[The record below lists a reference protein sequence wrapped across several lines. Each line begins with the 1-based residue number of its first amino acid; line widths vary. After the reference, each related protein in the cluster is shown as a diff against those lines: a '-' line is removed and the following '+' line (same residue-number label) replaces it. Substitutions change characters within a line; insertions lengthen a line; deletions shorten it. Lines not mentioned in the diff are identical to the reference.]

1 MPLAFE
7 AYSCRPRTSRTMK
20 VPFRTDKAN
29 HLTSPE
35 QAIAHLNKV
44 IASGGDLDTIK
55 RAVNAV
61 TQAFAQDFSGK
72 NRRARKLR

>member
-1 MPLAFE
+1 MI
-7 AYSCRPRTSRTMK
+7 K

-44 IASGGDLDTIK
+44 IASGGDLVTIK

-61 TQAFAQDFSGK
+61 TRAFEQDLGDED
-72 NRRARKLR
+72 RRARMVPQAIPL

>member
-7 AYSCRPRTSRTMK
+7 AYSCRPRTFPDHEGALPNRQS
-20 VPFRTDKAN
+20 

-35 QAIAHLNKV
+35 QAIAHLKV

-61 TQAFAQDFSGK
+61 TRAFAQDFSDE

>member
-1 MPLAFE
+1 
-7 AYSCRPRTSRTMK
+7 
-20 VPFRTDKAN
+20 
-29 HLTSPE
+29 
-35 QAIAHLNKV
+35 V

-61 TQAFAQDFSGK
+61 TRAFAQDFSGK

>member
-1 MPLAFE
+1 MSQGALPNRQ
-7 AYSCRPRTSRTMK
+7 S
-20 VPFRTDKAN
+20 

-61 TQAFAQDFSGK
+61 TRAFAQDLSGE
-72 NRRARKLR
+72 NRRARKL